1 MCTCGLTVYD
11 PPIPCGTVMQC
22 TYPCRRPAPACGHPT
37 TPHTC
42 HEDTAAAVSSS
53 CPPCPFLATKLC
65 ACGKKLV
72 PNVRCSLETDKVSC
86 GTVCGKY
93 VFGDFS
99 FFLFFFFFFL
109 CFFFVSDHDSI
120 YLFALG

>member
-1 MCTCGLTVYD
+1 
-11 PPIPCGTVMQC
+11 MQC
-22 TYPCRRPAPACGHPT
+22 TYPCLRPAPSCGHPT

-42 HEDTAAAVSSS
+42 HEDTVS

-86 GTVCGKY
+86 GTICGKY
-93 VFGDFS
+93 VL
-99 FFLFFFFFFL
+99 LFFFFLFL
-109 CFFFVSDHDSI
+109 ILIRSFFFFFGFCI
-120 YLFALG
+120 G